1 MEMSGYG
8 YIASARES
16 FDSIALEVYGDEEYA
31 KDLLMA
37 NPQYGGL
44 MRFKG
49 GEIIALPVVEDALD
63 PDTLDEDDLDE
74 EDMPAAVAPW
84 KR

>member
-1 MEMSGYG
+1 MEMPGYG

-31 KDLLMA
+31 KDLIMA
-37 NPQYGGL
+37 NPKYTGIL
-44 MRFKG
+44 RFKG
-49 GEIIALPVVEDALD
+49 GEIIALPVIEEALVENEDA
-63 PDTLDEDDLDE
+63 EE
-74 EDMPAAVAPW
+74 EDVPTAVAPW

>member
-16 FDSIALEVYGDEEYA
+16 FDSIALEVYGNEEYA

-37 NPQYGGL
+37 NPEYTGAL
-44 MRFKG
+44 RFKG
-49 GEIIALPVVEDALD
+49 GEELYLPVVPEADVD
-63 PDTLDEDDLDE
+63 IEDDDE
-74 EDMPAAVAPW
+74 EDIPTANAPW
-84 KR
+84 K